1 MNVEGYRQTSF
12 KSKHLN
18 LANER
23 VRDFERRGEV
33 VKLMQGGSYYYIFVK
48 IEKELNNEATE
59 MVEITPDEKQSGE
72 DLGDSV
78 DAGEEI

>member
-1 MNVEGYRQTSF
+1 MNVEGYRQTGF

-18 LANER
+18 LANEK

-48 IEKELNNEATE
+48 IEKELNATTE
-59 MVEITPDEKQSGE
+59 MVEITPDEKQSGK
-72 DLGDSV
+72 DMGDSV